1 MDGSVF
7 IPLVPGA
14 CVRSAGRT
22 WRITRD
28 LTLDVVL
35 AEDVETGETRRLR
48 VDQIE
53 TTTREGWVAD
63 VGALEKLPD
72 EDWATAQKRFQAI
85 EPLVNRRDRRRG
97 EVEQAAAAAGVTP
110 ATVYSWIGRF
120 ERSGHLSSLLPR
132 KGGRRTG
139 ARQLS
144 AEMEEI
150 IRQHIED
157 EYLHKQQKV
166 ASDVFDAVKGYC
178 DTQKLKPPGE
188 NTVRRRIMEV
198 DQAYKLRRRG
208 MRDEARKLEP
218 LRGTYPKTTHPLE
231 VVQIDHTPADLMVVT
246 DDRLHSLGR
255 PWITLAIDVYTRMVV
270 GYWLDIERPTAGSV
284 GMCICMAVLP
294 KRDILAALEL
304 PGEWPVW
311 GKPGKI
317 HADNAREFD
326 CRTVERACA
335 QHQIGLEFRP
345 PATPHWGGHIERL
358 CGTVNKRTH
367 KLPGTTFS
375 NPVERGK
382 YKSEK
387 EAVLTL
393 DEFERW
399 LINHIVNVYNT
410 GMHEG
415 VGMAPLGKWRE
426 AILGTPST
434 PARGM
439 PSLFANPESLRID
452 FLPYEELTVQRYGIQ
467 WDHMRYHAPTLNR
480 WIGTMK
486 PGTKRSRRFT
496 VRRDPRKNSPVWFE
510 DPELKRYFPIPFA
523 DPTTPVMSVWEQR
536 TIMRQLKANGEKQI
550 DQAKIVEAHKLG
562 QRIVEGARTKTMA
575 ARKAE
580 HRRRRT
586 ERAVAQGPADPPNLR
601 APTPR
606 PDPALEED
614 IYSQAIPMPEIIDV
628 EDYG

>member
-1 MDGSVF
+1 M
-7 IPLVPGA
+7 
-14 CVRSAGRT
+14 
-22 WRITRD
+22 
-28 LTLDVVL
+28 
-35 AEDVETGETRRLR
+35 ETGETRRLR

-53 TTTREGWVAD
+53 TTASKDGVAG

-97 EVEQAAAAAGVTP
+97 EVEHAAAAAGVTP
-110 ATVYSWIGRF
+110 ATIYNWIRHF
-120 ERSGHLSSLLPR
+120 EGSGHLSSLLPR
-132 KGGRRTG
+132 KGGRRVG
-139 ARQLS
+139 AKQLS

-150 IRQHIED
+150 VRQHIED
-157 EYLHKQQKV
+157 EFLSKQKKT
-166 ASDVFDAVKGYC
+166 ASDVVKAVRDYC
-178 DTQKLKPPGE
+178 DTQKLTPPGE
-188 NTVRRRIMEV
+188 NTIRRRIMDV

-218 LRGTYPKTTHPLE
+218 LKGTFPKTSHPLE

-246 DDRLHSLGR
+246 DDRLHPLGR
-255 PWITLAIDVYTRMVV
+255 PWITLAIDVHTRMVV
-270 GYWLDIERPTAGSV
+270 GYWLDIERPNAGSV
-284 GMCICMAVLP
+284 GLCICMAVLP

-311 GKPGKI
+311 GMPGKI

-326 CRTVERACA
+326 SKTVERACA
-335 QHQIGLEFRP
+335 QHRIGLEFRA

-358 CGTVNKRTH
+358 CGTVNKKTH
-367 KLPGTTFS
+367 GLPGTTFS

-399 LINHIVNVYNT
+399 LINHLVNVYNA
-410 GMHEG
+410 GMHDG
-415 VGMAPLGKWRE
+415 IGMPPIAKWRE

-434 PARGM
+434 PARGL
-439 PSLFANPESLRID
+439 PSLLPNPERLRID
-452 FLPYEELTVQRYGIQ
+452 FLPYVELTVQRYGIQ
-467 WDHMRYHAPTLNR
+467 WDHMRYHAPALNR
-480 WIGTMK
+480 WIDAK
-486 PGTKRSRRFT
+486 EPDTKRSRRFT

-510 DPELKRYFPIPFA
+510 DLELKQYFPVPFA

-536 TIMRQLKANGEKQI
+536 AITRHLKASGERHI

-562 QRIVEGARTKTMA
+562 QQIIDEARVKTKS

-580 HRRRRT
+580 HRRKRT

-601 APTPR
+601 APR
-606 PDPALEED
+606 PLPSPAPEDD
-614 IYSQAIPMPEIIDV
+614 IYSQPIPMPDVIDV
-628 EDYG
+628 GDYG